1 MNLLIKKNLLDLEL
15 ELHFKMKKKFLIF
28 ILLNLFSFN
37 SNAEIVYIDINHIL
51 NSSEVGKN
59 LNIYIEKI
67 RNQNLLKYEKI
78 ETDLVNKEKSLIAQQ
93 NILDNDQFQKKLKI
107 LSSEVQK
114 YRSDR
119 KVSLEKL
126 NIIKINKTKEILSA
140 LNPII
145 TKYVDSNSISIVIPK
160 KNIVVGRKN
169 LDITN
174 QIMKLLNESITKLE
188 F

>member
-1 MNLLIKKNLLDLEL
+1 
-15 ELHFKMKKKFLIF
+15 MKKKILIF
-28 ILLNLFSFN
+28 VLLNILTLN
-37 SNAEIVYIDINHIL
+37 SKAEIVYIDINYIL

-59 LNIYIEKI
+59 LNTYIETIK
-67 RNQNLLKYEKI
+67 NQNSLKYEKI
-78 ETDLVNKEKSLIAQQ
+78 ESDLVNKEKSLISQQ
-93 NILDNDQFQKKLKI
+93 NILDKEQFQKKLKI
-107 LSSEVQK
+107 LTSEVQK

-119 KVSLEKL
+119 NVSLEEL
-126 NIIKINKTKEILSA
+126 NDIKINKTKEILSA

-145 TKYVDSNSISIVIPK
+145 TKFVDENSISIVIPK

-174 QIMKLLNESITKLE
+174 QIIKLLNNSITKLE

>member
-1 MNLLIKKNLLDLEL
+1 
-15 ELHFKMKKKFLIF
+15 MKKKILIF
-28 ILLNLFSFN
+28 ILLNVLTLN
-37 SNAEIVYIDINHIL
+37 AKAEIVYIDINYIL

-59 LNIYIEKI
+59 LNTYLVTIK
-67 RNQNLLKYEKI
+67 NQNSLKYEKI
-78 ETDLVNKEKSLIAQQ
+78 ENDLVNKEKSLIAKQ
-93 NILDNDQFQKKLKI
+93 NILDKEEFQKKLKK
-107 LSSEVQK
+107 LTSEVQK

-119 KVSLEKL
+119 KFSLEEL
-126 NIIKINKTKEILSA
+126 NNIKINKTKEILSA

-145 TKYVDSNSISIVIPK
+145 TKYVDENSISIVIPK

-174 QIMKLLNESITKLE
+174 QIIKLLNNNITKLE

>member
-1 MNLLIKKNLLDLEL
+1 
-15 ELHFKMKKKFLIF
+15 MKKKILIF
-28 ILLNLFSFN
+28 ILFN
-37 SNAEIVYIDINHIL
+37 VLTFNAKAQIVYIDINYIL

-59 LNIYIEKI
+59 LNNYLVRIK
-67 RNQNLLKYEKI
+67 NQNSSKYEKI
-78 ETDLVNKEKSLIAQQ
+78 ENDLVNKEKSLIAQQ
-93 NILDNDQFQKKLKI
+93 NILEKEEFQKKLKK
-107 LSSEVQK
+107 LTSEVQK

-119 KVSLEKL
+119 KVSLEEL
-126 NIIKINKTKEILSA
+126 NNIKINKTKEILSA

-145 TKYVDSNSISIVIPK
+145 TKYVDENSISIVIPK

-174 QIMKLLNESITKLE
+174 QIIKLLNNNITKLE